1 VAQRR
6 WQYGFQLLRLQSCG
20 KLALARSVVLGIGNV
35 LLTDE
40 GAGVH
45 AARLLAQRLAGRAD
59 VQVLDGGTLSFTL
72 APLIAG
78 ADRLI
83 VLDAM
88 QLGEPPGTVQRFLDA
103 EVDEILGRAR
113 LSVHEIG
120 LRDMLDI
127 ARLGESCPR
136 QRALVGIQPG
146 SLDWG
151 TEPTAA
157 VAAALCA
164 ATDITLGL
172 LAAWPTAGEPPTP
185 T

>member
-1 VAQRR
+1 V
-6 WQYGFQLLRLQSCG
+6 LRSCDGSIAATCSG
-20 KLALARSVVLGIGNV
+20 KSLAEVPVTRSVVLGIGNV

-45 AARLLAQRLAGRAD
+45 AARLIAQRLAGRTC

-72 APLIAG
+72 EPVIAG

-88 QLGEPPGTVQRFLDA
+88 QLGAPPGTVQRFLDA
-103 EVDEILGRAR
+103 EVDEVLGRAR

-120 LRDMLDI
+120 LRDVLEI
-127 ARLGESCPR
+127 SRLADSCPR
-136 QRALVGIQPG
+136 QRALVGIQPA

-151 TEPTAA
+151 TEPTAPV
-157 VAAALCA
+157 VAALEIASKM
-164 ATDITLGL
+164 TLGL
-172 LAAWPTAGEPPTP
+172 LDAWPERARPSP
-185 T
+185 